1 MESFNESFNE
11 SFSLNES
18 LNRNSDL
25 NKSSNEILNEEI
37 KKEEAK
43 DTEIIPLIALAPI
56 IISGA
61 ITVGGLIADK
71 VLESKRIEEHERH
84 NRAFEAIEKAKS
96 SIKDK

>member
-1 MESFNESFNE
+1 MESFNESLNK
-11 SFSLNES
+11 SFNES
-18 LNRNSDL
+18 LNKSFNE
-25 NKSSNEILNEEI
+25 SSNEI

-71 VLESKRIEEHERH
+71 VLESKRIDEQERH
-84 NRAFEAIEKAKS
+84 NRAIEALEKS
-96 SIKDK
+96 